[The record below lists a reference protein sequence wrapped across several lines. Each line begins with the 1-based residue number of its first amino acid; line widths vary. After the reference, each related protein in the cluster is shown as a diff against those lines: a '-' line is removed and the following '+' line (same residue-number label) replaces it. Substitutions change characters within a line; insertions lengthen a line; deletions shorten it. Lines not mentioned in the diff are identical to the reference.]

1 MITIKCDVWE
11 RRDLEL
17 FLEYAKEKKIED
29 YYNGKITEKLLDLE
43 LEKIRRL
50 KNRLKGIYKEDYLKS
65 K

>member
-1 MITIKCDVWE
+1 MITIRCDVWE
-11 RRDLEL
+11 RRDLEM

-29 YYNGKITEKLLDLE
+29 CNNGKITEKLLDIE